1 METLW
6 KDISYGFRAL
16 FKNRG
21 FTAVAV
27 LSLAMGIGAN
37 SAIFSVI
44 NALLLRPLP
53 FQDADRLV
61 ILWQRSPGLNVAQ
74 DWFSPGQ
81 YLDVKTE
88 NQVFEQ
94 VAVTIGA
101 SFNLTGQ
108 GGPEHV
114 DGARVSSSLFP
125 LLGVKAMLGRVLLP
139 EEDAPGKATTVI
151 LSHGFWQRRFGGDPA
166 VIGKKLILSGNSFE
180 IVGVTPPG
188 FSLTKEVM
196 LTVNAIEKA
205 DLFLPLPMAETA
217 RTNRGN
223 EDFNIFA
230 RLKPGVSL
238 TQAQA
243 DMDLIAGRM
252 KRQYPENYP
261 PHGGLTISV
270 VPLLK
275 QVVGAIDLTLYV
287 LLGTVGLVLLIA
299 CANVANLLLSRAT
312 VRRKEIA
319 IRAAVGASRGR
330 IIRQL
335 LTESALLALIGGLLG
350 IFIASW
356 AVAALRRFGP
366 ENIPRLNEVG
376 PSGLLDGGVVMFTFF
391 VSLLTG
397 IVFGLAPALRAS
409 RVDLNETLKE
419 GGRGAGAGGGH
430 HLTRK
435 LLVVF
440 EVALSLIVLIC
451 AGLLI
456 RSYQRVV
463 NAHPGFDSRNVHAMR
478 LSLPAAK
485 YATPESV
492 VGFFRQVGERLKR
505 APGVESVGASYSLP
519 MSAVAFAWEPITI
532 EGYTPPTTHDTIISN
547 VRIINPGYFD
557 VMRIPLKQG
566 RYFTEQDVKGAQ
578 ETAIVNDVL
587 AERFWPNQ
595 HPIGKRLQRGKSGAW
610 RTVVGVISDAKEY
623 SAEKEPPIAVYYPA
637 EQVIARNMYLVIR
650 TTSDPVPM
658 TPAIVKEI
666 QAVDPEMPV
675 YDVSSMDQRLYGS
688 LARQRFSM
696 SLLGVFAVI
705 ALVLAAIGVYGV
717 MAYSVNQRTHEI
729 GVRMALGAHP
739 GAILRLVIRQAL
751 ILASLGVV
759 VGLIGAFAFTRVLS
773 SLLFGVGAR
782 DLFTFAVTPLLLGAI
797 ASLASYIPARRAA
810 KVDPMIALKSS
821 I

>member
-1 METLW
+1 METLRQ
-6 KDISYGFRAL
+6 DLSYGVRAL
-16 FKNRG
+16 FRNRG
-21 FTAVAV
+21 FAVVAV
-27 LSLAMGIGAN
+27 VSLAIGIGAN

-53 FQDADRLV
+53 YRDADRLA

-81 YLDVKTE
+81 YVDVKTQ
-88 NQVFEQ
+88 NQVFDH
-94 VAVTIGA
+94 VAVAIGA

-125 LLGVKAMLGRVLLP
+125 LLGAKAAIGRVLLP
-139 EEDAPGKATTVI
+139 QEDEPGKATTVI
-151 LSHGFWQRRFGGDPA
+151 LSYGFWQRRFGGDPG
-166 VIGKKLILSGNSFE
+166 VIGKTLILNGNNFE
-180 IVGVTPPG
+180 IVGVMAPE
-188 FSLTKEVM
+188 FSLTREVM

-205 DLFLPLPMAETA
+205 DLLLPLPMAESA
-217 RTNRGN
+217 RANRGN

-230 RLKPGVSL
+230 RLKPGVSVS
-238 TQAQA
+238 QAQA

-252 KRQYPENYP
+252 KQEYPENYP
-261 PHGGLTISV
+261 PHGGLTVSV

-275 QVVGAIDLTLYV
+275 QVTGEIDLALYV
-287 LLGTVGLVLLIA
+287 LFGAVGLVLLIA
-299 CANVANLLLSRAT
+299 CANVANLLLSRAS

-319 IRAAVGASRGR
+319 VRAAVGASRVR

-335 LTESALLALIGGLLG
+335 LTESAMLALMGGLLG
-350 IFIASW
+350 IFIAFW
-356 AVAALRRFGP
+356 TVEALRRFGP

-376 PSGLLDGGVVMFTFF
+376 VDGRVLAFTFF

-397 IVFGLAPALRAS
+397 IVFGLAPSLRAS

-419 GGRGAGAGGGH
+419 GGRSAGGGASGRSH

-478 LSLPAAK
+478 LSLPSAK
-485 YATPESV
+485 YATPDSI
-492 VGFFRQVGERLKR
+492 VGFFRQVGERLNR
-505 APGVESVGASYSLP
+505 TPGVESVGTSYSLP

-532 EGYTPPTTHDTIISN
+532 EGYARPTAHDTIISN

-566 RYFTEQDVKGAQ
+566 RYFTEQDIKGAQ
-578 ETAIVNDVL
+578 ETAIVNEAL
-587 AERFWPNQ
+587 AARFWPNQ
-595 HPIGKRLQRGKSGAW
+595 YPIGKRLQRGKSGAW

-623 SAEKEPPIAVYYPA
+623 SAEKEPPIAVYYPS

-658 TPAIVKEI
+658 TAAIIKEI

-675 YDVSSMDQRLYGS
+675 FDVSSMEQRLYGS

-696 SLLGVFAVI
+696 FLLGVFAVI
-705 ALVLAAIGVYGV
+705 ALILAAIGIYGV
-717 MAYSVNQRTHEI
+717 MAYSVSQRTHEI

-739 GAILRLVIRQAL
+739 GAILRLVIRQAV
-751 ILASLGVV
+751 ILTTLGAAI
-759 VGLIGAFAFTRVLS
+759 GLVGAFAMTRVMS
-773 SLLFGVGAR
+773 SLLFGVSAT
-782 DLFTFAVTPLLLGAI
+782 DLFTFVMTPLLLGGI
-797 ASLASYIPARRAA
+797 ALMAGYVPARRAA
-810 KVDPMIALKSS
+810 KVDPMVALRLE
-821 I
+821 